1 MIALTDSDIGRAWLM
16 IATRPI
22 VPSTAVSPSSRGM
35 PAATSA
41 PKATRRM
48 ISVSGIEMR
57 PAFRQIVHERGEE
70 RLAWC
75 SHRRSND
82 EVRVCLLKLC
92 DPVDNR
98 IDLVARII

>member
-1 MIALTDSDIGRAWLM
+1 MIALTESDIGRAWLM

-48 ISVSGIEMR
+48 ISVSGIEKA
-57 PAFRQIVHERGEE
+57 PAF
-70 RLAWC
+70 
-75 SHRRSND
+75 SRSSMNAAKSA
-82 EVRVCLLKLC
+82 LLVLSPK
-92 DPVDNR
+92 DPMVKSGF
-98 IDLVARII
+98 AF